1 MVEAIRVND
10 PFSIN
15 SSRLCCCFLLKYWIS
30 SRYSRMPPGASSVP
44 TSAMMSFTS
53 CKDAVVAFRRY
64 SVLWVFS
71 AMMLATVVLPV
82 PEGP

>member
-1 MVEAIRVND
+1 
-10 PFSIN
+10 
-15 SSRLCCCFLLKYWIS
+15 
-30 SRYSRMPPGASSVP
+30 MPPGASSVP

-64 SVLWVFS
+64 NVLWVFS